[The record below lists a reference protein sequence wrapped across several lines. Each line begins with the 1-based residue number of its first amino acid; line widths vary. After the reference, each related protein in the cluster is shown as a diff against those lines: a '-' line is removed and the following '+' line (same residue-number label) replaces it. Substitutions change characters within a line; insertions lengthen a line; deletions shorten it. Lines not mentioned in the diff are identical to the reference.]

1 MTSLFKDSCHF
12 NDSCLAFQ
20 IEAQDIKGRIVRLN
34 KPLNEILA
42 HYTCPD
48 DIKRELGKAMA
59 LTALLG
65 SMMKFDGI
73 FTMQIKSDDRVKSM
87 VSDFATDGNGSGV
100 IRGYINIADDV
111 APNGPVLGN
120 GQLMITMDQGQHMAR
135 YQGVVELQNGDLKD
149 SAEEYF
155 QTSEQLP
162 THVMISCDKSA
173 NGHWSA
179 AAIMIQHL
187 ARNTQSE
194 MASPHDDEK
203 QKDDWDTATI
213 LLSTVK
219 PEELLGSALSLQDVL
234 MRLFH
239 ESGIRLFSATQMMPG
254 CRCSEDKL
262 RDVLASFNTQE
273 LRDIAEDGV
282 ISMTCEFCKTDHK
295 FDLKKLIN

>member
-1 MTSLFKDSCHF
+1 MTPLF
-12 NDSCLAFQ
+12 NDCCLAFQ
-20 IEAQDIKGRIVRLN
+20 IDAQDIKGRIVRLN

-42 HYTCPD
+42 HYTCSA

-73 FTMQIKSDDRVKSM
+73 FTMQIKSDGRVKSM
-87 VSDFATDGNGSGV
+87 ISDFATNGNGSGV
-100 IRGYINIADDV
+100 IRGYLNLADDV
-111 APNGPVLGN
+111 AKDVPVLGN
-120 GQLMITMDQGQHMAR
+120 GQLMITMDQGQHMTR

-162 THVMISCDKSA
+162 THVMISCNKSA
-173 NGHWSA
+173 NGHWTA

-187 ARNTQSE
+187 AQNTQSE
-194 MASPHDDEK
+194 MASTRDDEK
-203 QKDDWDTATI
+203 QKDDWNTATI

-219 PEELLGSALSLQDVL
+219 PEELLDSGLALQDVL
-234 MRLFH
+234 LRLFH
-239 ESGIRLFSATQMMPG
+239 ESGVRLFTATQMMSG

-295 FDLKKLIN
+295 FELKKLIN

>member
-1 MTSLFKDSCHF
+1 MTSLLNDNGYF
-12 NDSCLAFQ
+12 NDHCLAFQ
-20 IEAQDIKGRIVRLN
+20 IEAQDIKGRIIRLD
-34 KPLNEILA
+34 KPLNEILT
-42 HYTCPD
+42 HYDCPD

-73 FTMQIKSDDRVKSM
+73 FTMQIKSDGRIKSM
-87 VSDFATDGNGSGV
+87 VSDFATNGNGSGV
-100 IRGYINIADDV
+100 VRGYINIADDV
-111 APNGPVLGN
+111 GPNEPVLGN

-135 YQGVVELQNGDLKD
+135 YQGVVELQNGDLEN

-187 ARNTQSE
+187 AQNTQSE
-194 MASPHDDEK
+194 MTRDDEK
-203 QKDDWDTATI
+203 QKDDWNTATI
-213 LLSTVK
+213 LLSTLK
-219 PEELLGSALSLQDVL
+219 PEELLDSELSLQSVL
-234 MRLFH
+234 FRLFH
-239 ESGIRLFSATQMMPG
+239 ESGVRLFTATQIMSG

-262 RDVLASFNTQE
+262 RDVLASFDTRE

-295 FDLKKLIN
+295 FELKKLIN

>member
-1 MTSLFKDSCHF
+1 MTSLLNDNGYF
-12 NDSCLAFQ
+12 NDHCLAFQ
-20 IEAQDIKGRIVRLN
+20 IEAQDIKGRIIRLD

-42 HYTCPD
+42 HYDCPD

-73 FTMQIKSDDRVKSM
+73 FTMQIKSDGRIKSM
-87 VSDFATDGNGSGV
+87 VSDFATNGNGSGV
-100 IRGYINIADDV
+100 VRGYINIADDV
-111 APNGPVLGN
+111 GPNEPVLGN

-135 YQGVVELQNGDLKD
+135 YQGVVELQNGDLEN

-187 ARNTQSE
+187 AQNTQSE
-194 MASPHDDEK
+194 MTRDDEK
-203 QKDDWDTATI
+203 QKDDWNTATI
-213 LLSTVK
+213 LLSTLK
-219 PEELLGSALSLQDVL
+219 PEELLDSELSLQSVL
-234 MRLFH
+234 FRLFH
-239 ESGIRLFSATQMMPG
+239 ESGVRLFTATQIMSG

-262 RDVLASFNTQE
+262 RDVLASFDTRE

-295 FDLKKLIN
+295 FELKKLIN

>member
-12 NDSCLAFQ
+12 NDSCLTFQ

-42 HYTCPD
+42 HYTCSD
-48 DIKRELGKAMA
+48 DIKRALGKAMA

-73 FTMQIKSDDRVKSM
+73 FTMQIKSDGRIKSM
-87 VSDFATDGNGSGV
+87 ISDFAANGNGSGV

-111 APNGPVLGN
+111 AKGRPVLGN

-187 ARNTQSE
+187 AQNTQSE

-203 QKDDWDTATI
+203 QKDDWNTATI

-219 PEELLGSALSLQDVL
+219 PEELLDSALSLQDVL

-239 ESGIRLFSATQMMPG
+239 ESGVRLFSATQVMSG

>member
-1 MTSLFKDSCHF
+1 MTSLLNDNGYF
-12 NDSCLAFQ
+12 NDHCLAFQ
-20 IEAQDIKGRIVRLN
+20 IDAQDIKGRIIRLD

-42 HYTCPD
+42 HYDCPD

-73 FTMQIKSDDRVKSM
+73 FTMQIKSDGRIKSM
-87 VSDFATDGNGSGV
+87 VSDFATNGNGSGV
-100 IRGYINIADDV
+100 VRGYINSADDV

-135 YQGVVELQNGDLKD
+135 YQGVVELQNGDLED

-187 ARNTQSE
+187 AQNTQSE
-194 MASPHDDEK
+194 MTRDDEK
-203 QKDDWDTATI
+203 QKDDWNTATI
-213 LLSTVK
+213 LLSTLK
-219 PEELLGSALSLQDVL
+219 PEELLDSALSLQDVL
-234 MRLFH
+234 FRLFH
-239 ESGIRLFSATQMMPG
+239 ESGIRLFTATQIMSG

-262 RDVLASFNTQE
+262 RDVLASFDTRE

-282 ISMTCEFCKTDHK
+282 IRMTCEFCKTDHK
-295 FDLKKLIN
+295 FELKKLIN

>member
-1 MTSLFKDSCHF
+1 MTSLLNDNGYF
-12 NDSCLAFQ
+12 NDHCLAFQ

-34 KPLNEILA
+34 KPLNEVLA
-42 HYTCPD
+42 HYTCSD

-73 FTMQIKSDDRVKSM
+73 FTMQIKSDGRIKSM
-87 VSDFATDGNGSGV
+87 ISDFAANGNGSGV
-100 IRGYINIADDV
+100 IRGYINIAGDV

-187 ARNTQSE
+187 AQNTQSDL
-194 MASPHDDEK
+194 ASAHDDEK
-203 QKDDWDTATI
+203 QKDDWNTATI
-213 LLSTVK
+213 LLSTLR
-219 PEELLGSALSLQDVL
+219 PEELLDSRLALQDLL

-239 ESGIRLFSATQMMPG
+239 ESGVRLFTATEIMSG

-295 FDLKKLIN
+295 FDLKKLVN